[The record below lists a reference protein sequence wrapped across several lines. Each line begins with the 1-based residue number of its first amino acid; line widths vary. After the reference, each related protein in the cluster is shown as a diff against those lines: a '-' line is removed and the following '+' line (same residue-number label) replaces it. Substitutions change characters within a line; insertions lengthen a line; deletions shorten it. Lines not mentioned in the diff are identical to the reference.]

1 VSSAVECALEW
12 KDSDKLVA
20 LLERMTPNQLL
31 QNCNRLVQLCTA
43 QQLAG
48 DLSNK
53 DPQEGLS
60 KRLEWLKNLVM
71 GLLFASAEVS
81 AKDATAD
88 SYLAPVM
95 AAMTTSL
102 KQTETRLT
110 AKISE
115 FRTAGDESRAAPYN
129 AAATDLRMLMAL
141 VSSKS

>member
-1 VSSAVECALEW
+1 MECALEW

-31 QNCNRLVQLCTA
+31 HNCNRLVQLCTA

-48 DLSNK
+48 DLSHK

-71 GLLFASAEVS
+71 GLLFASAEVTARDAS
-81 AKDATAD
+81 ANT
-88 SYLAPVM
+88 YLAPVLS
-95 AAMTTSL
+95 AMTSSL
-102 KQTETRLT
+102 KQTETRLIS
-110 AKISE
+110 KIAE
-115 FRTAGDESRAAPYN
+115 FRAAGDETRAAPYN